1 MTALEWLKK
10 EKFVAILRHIPKAYI
25 EESAKALYAGG
36 IRMFEVTFDPSG
48 NIPAE
53 DTADMIRAIKAL
65 YGDAVSVGAGTVIDL
80 RFAELAKEAG
90 AEFLVS
96 PATDARVI
104 AYAKENGMAAIPGA
118 YTPTEILRAY
128 ELGADVV
135 KIFPI
140 GPTDLPYLRNVTG
153 PLSHIPFITTGG
165 VNPDTIEGFMAAGA
179 VALAAGATIIT
190 KALVEAGDYEAVT
203 ASARAHMEKI
213 QNC

>member
-25 EESAKALYAGG
+25 EESAKALYDGG

-53 DTADMIRAIKAL
+53 DTAYMIAKIKEL

-80 RFAELAKEAG
+80 HFAELAKKAG

-96 PATDARVI
+96 PATDEAVI
-104 AYAKENGMAAIPGA
+104 AYAKANGMAAIPGA
-118 YTPTEILRAY
+118 FTPTEILRAY
-128 ELGADVV
+128 DLGADVV

-140 GPTDLPYLRNVTG
+140 GPADLPYLRNVTG

-165 VNPDTIEGFMAAGA
+165 VNPDTIEGFMSCGA

-190 KALVEAGDYEAVT
+190 KALVEAGDFAKITEN
-203 ASARAHMEKI
+203 ARAHMAKI
-213 QNC
+213 QNR